1 MSALLVMARTFGPL
15 KESVKAQE
23 TWLGAKAK
31 ATTQGL
37 IGPDDHPRKNR

>member
-23 TWLGAKAK
+23 TWLGDKAK

-37 IGPDDHPRKNR
+37 AGPARRPRKKP